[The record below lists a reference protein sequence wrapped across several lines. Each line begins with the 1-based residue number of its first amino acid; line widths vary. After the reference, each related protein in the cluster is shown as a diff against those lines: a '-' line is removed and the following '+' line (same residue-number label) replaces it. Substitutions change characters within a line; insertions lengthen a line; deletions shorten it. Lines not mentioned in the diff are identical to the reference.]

1 MTKNLPL
8 NLFAKHAT
16 LISEG
21 LLGNFYDPQNTE
33 DVKIHCTT
41 AHDVSSNTVSCG
53 QYSDNNGS
61 PVSSICSGDRDST
74 DGWTVVQAKIKTKK
88 AKESRRTKESFV
100 EVDGIHNYVVNG
112 NASAIAGNGAQHY

>member
-1 MTKNLPL
+1 M
-8 NLFAKHAT
+8 
-16 LISEG
+16 
-21 LLGNFYDPQNTE
+21 
-33 DVKIHCTT
+33 
-41 AHDVSSNTVSCG
+41 SCG

-88 AKESRRTKESFV
+88 AKESRRTKESIV